1 MDSVVNLLDV
11 GTSRERVEGG
21 MRSGTAPPGRFRAS
35 GASFDK
41 TLQEVEQARAAV
53 EPRAEE
59 SRKVSLKS
67 LAEEITQSLT
77 GFNNL
82 RFGMDRDLKQVV
94 VKVVDQGTD
103 NVVRQIPGDRMVDL
117 VKQMRDLEG
126 MLFGGAV

>member
-1 MDSVVNLLDV
+1 
-11 GTSRERVEGG
+11 
-21 MRSGTAPPGRFRAS
+21 
-35 GASFDK
+35 
-41 TLQEVEQARAAV
+41 QRAAV
-53 EPRAEE
+53 ESRAEE

-77 GFNNL
+77 GFNTL